1 MRQRQFLSDYVSYG
15 LPLPFE
21 LCTAHPPL
29 EINRGFPL
37 QSVVARPGFDREE
50 YFFSTLYELPLVK
63 KILLEGRQ
71 SFVFSFPLFCSRS
84 ADVTLVV
91 VF

>member
-1 MRQRQFLSDYVSYG
+1 M
-15 LPLPFE
+15 
-21 LCTAHPPL
+21 H
-29 EINRGFPL
+29 
-37 QSVVARPGFDREE
+37 SVAARPGFDREE

-71 SFVFSFPLFCSRS
+71 SFVFNLPLFCSRS